1 MRLTPATIDPGP
13 VDPALLWEHGQH
25 RIDSVWTNE
34 AGDRSYHVRGTTSL
48 VTYHE
53 LYRPYLEAAG
63 LLSVMPLVP
72 MNSDASLITALVER
86 WRPKSSTFHIPFG
99 EITITLEDVV
109 TLSGLAIDGDAV
121 VVDIPD
127 EEWSAICLRLLGRV
141 PADLSGGVGV
151 VRNVWL
157 RDEFSHLPGNA
168 SQEVIEQFAR
178 AYALSL
184 MGGVLF
190 PDRSG
195 ATVHLQYLLLIEDW
209 QRAGRFAWGAAVL
222 SYLYRETDRSTL
234 HITHTGTSLG
244 GDLGGW
250 VALLQ
255 FWAWER
261 FPHLAPRHSETR
273 AHISEDA
280 SPRGLRWLSANN
292 RQYGDQLFQ
301 YKLWFDAM
309 DTVVW
314 QPYLERALQLR
325 GSVIQSETF
334 RAVVPLIC
342 FSSVMWHHPDRVL
355 RQFGMRQ
362 HGGRQ

>member
-1 MRLTPATIDPGP
+1 
-13 VDPALLWEHGQH
+13 
-25 RIDSVWTNE
+25 
-34 AGDRSYHVRGTTSL
+34 
-48 VTYHE
+48 
-53 LYRPYLEAAG
+53 
-63 LLSVMPLVP
+63 

-86 WRPKSSTFHIPFG
+86 WRPETSTFHIPFG

-127 EEWSAICLRLLGRV
+127 EEWSTIFLRLLGRV

-184 MGGVLF
+184 IGGVLF

-222 SYLYRETDRSTL
+222 SYMYCEMGRSTL
-234 HITHTGTSLG
+234 HITHSGTSPG
-244 GDLGGW
+244 GDLDGW
-250 VALLQ
+250 VALL
-255 FWAWER
+255 
-261 FPHLAPRHSETR
+261 
-273 AHISEDA
+273 
-280 SPRGLRWLSANN
+280 
-292 RQYGDQLFQ
+292 
-301 YKLWFDAM
+301 
-309 DTVVW
+309 
-314 QPYLERALQLR
+314 
-325 GSVIQSETF
+325 
-334 RAVVPLIC
+334 
-342 FSSVMWHHPDRVL
+342 
-355 RQFGMRQ
+355 
-362 HGGRQ
+362 

>member
-1 MRLTPATIDPGP
+1 
-13 VDPALLWEHGQH
+13 
-25 RIDSVWTNE
+25 
-34 AGDRSYHVRGTTSL
+34 
-48 VTYHE
+48 
-53 LYRPYLEAAG
+53 
-63 LLSVMPLVP
+63 
-72 MNSDASLITALVER
+72 MNPDASLITALVER
-86 WRPKSSTFHIPFG
+86 WRPETSTFHLPCG

-141 PADLSGGVGV
+141 PVDLVGGVAV
-151 VRNVWL
+151 VRIVWL
-157 RDEFSHLPGNA
+157 RVEFSHLPEDA
-168 SQEVIEQFAR
+168 SQE
-178 AYALSL
+178 
-184 MGGVLF
+184 
-190 PDRSG
+190 
-195 ATVHLQYLLLIEDW
+195 
-209 QRAGRFAWGAAVL
+209 
-222 SYLYRETDRSTL
+222 
-234 HITHTGTSLG
+234 
-244 GDLGGW
+244 
-250 VALLQ
+250 

-261 FPHLAPRHSETR
+261 FPHLAPRDSETR
-273 AHISEDA
+273 AQATEDA
-280 SPRGLRWLSANN
+280 HPRGLRWLSASS

-314 QPYLERALQLR
+314 QPYRERALHLR

-362 HGGRQ
+362 HEPHQPHPESEVRFFLRQATRGPSRGQQLVHASRESLDFWNRRHEFVATSSYTDEELAYHSEHMEWYRDVTRRSGTRRGVVAEALVSYLICLLNLLLTV